1 MTKTEAADL
10 ALAIDLLGQL
20 REDMNHGFERMT
32 EAQQQTSNRVTVI
45 ETQLAAREALAA
57 RSTQRFRWAVGIAI
71 TALVSVALFAGKELA
86 PILLHNF

>member
-20 REDMNHGFERMT
+20 REDMNHGFERMW
-32 EAQQQTSNRVTVI
+32 EGQRSIEERVTKI
-45 ETQLAAREALAA
+45 EAKAVEREAAA
-57 RSTQRFRWAVGIAI
+57 VRSTQRFRWAVGIAI

>member
-10 ALAIDLLGQL
+10 QLAIEMLSEL
-20 REDMNHGFERMT
+20 RVEMNHGFERT
-32 EAQQQTSNRVTVI
+32 WEGQLALGNRVTTLEAKDV
-45 ETQLAAREALAA
+45 EREAAAA